1 MIIWI
6 RLLMVQL
13 MQPPLAADTPEH
25 EFSTQRVFLFF
36 YAMTFIFEGLAYIY
50 FTPHL
55 DLKWGIPFSGSSV
68 YSWTKTQQT
77 SAVYGK
83 TL

>member
-1 MIIWI
+1 
-6 RLLMVQL
+6 
-13 MQPPLAADTPEH
+13 
-25 EFSTQRVFLFF
+25 
-36 YAMTFIFEGLAYIY
+36 MTFIFEGLAYIY

-77 SAVYGK
+77 SAVCGK
-83 TL
+83 TP